1 MLVKTNATELV
12 LQFCSQLGCLTRM
25 IYVLVGCLQKGQGA
39 PAREPVVSSQ
49 EQKEMM
55 AYYYRKQEELKVC
68 LHMGDFTK
76 KIRTT
81 SLTKLMCRKF
91 VMTVLL

>member
-1 MLVKTNATELV
+1 
-12 LQFCSQLGCLTRM
+12 M
-25 IYVLVGCLQKGQGA
+25 IYVLVRCLQKGQGA

-81 SLTKLMCRKF
+81 SLTKLMCIKF
-91 VMTVLL
+91 VSDDSFAIGSSSNPFIMKSLSLL